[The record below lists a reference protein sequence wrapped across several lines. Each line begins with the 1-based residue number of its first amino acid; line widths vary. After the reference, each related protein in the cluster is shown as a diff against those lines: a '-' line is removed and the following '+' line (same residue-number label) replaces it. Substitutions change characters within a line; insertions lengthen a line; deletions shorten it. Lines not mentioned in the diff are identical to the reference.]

1 MIRFL
6 SWGRSIVMSVVNG
19 IARTVVLLVLL
30 FVVLLVIS
38 LAWGDGQ
45 PRNMVLALDL
55 REPIAD
61 SAASPGTVFTPRR
74 VTVMEVVLGLDAA
87 GRDKRVKG
95 LVMKLGNG
103 ALSTAEG
110 SAPVTALPCSLR

>member
-6 SWGRSIVMSVVNG
+6 GWGRSIVMSVVNG
-19 IARTVVLLVLL
+19 IARAVVALVLL
-30 FVVLLVIS
+30 LVGLLIFS

-61 SAASPGTVFTPRR
+61 SSASAGTLFTPRR
-74 VTVMEVVLGLDAA
+74 VT
-87 GRDKRVKG
+87 
-95 LVMKLGNG
+95 
-103 ALSTAEG
+103 
-110 SAPVTALPCSLR
+110 